1 MKCQNFA
8 KTCKL
13 DLYENSPSF
22 KFIAFIEKKLLEK
35 NLRGGGAE
43 SAPPVLL
50 GLTLLDMTFSFVFIL
65 CDFS

>member
-1 MKCQNFA
+1 MANNFILTIVKCQNFA

-22 KFIAFIEKKLLEK
+22 KFIAFIEKKLLER

-43 SAPPVLL
+43 SAPHPSPIRVKIQK
-50 GLTLLDMTFSFVFIL
+50 T
-65 CDFS
+65 